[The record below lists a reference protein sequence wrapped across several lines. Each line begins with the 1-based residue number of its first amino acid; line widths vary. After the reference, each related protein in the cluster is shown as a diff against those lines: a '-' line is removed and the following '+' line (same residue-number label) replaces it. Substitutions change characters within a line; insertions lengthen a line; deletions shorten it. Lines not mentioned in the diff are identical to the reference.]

1 MQRAT
6 KMLLS
11 VCLIASLTTSC
22 ADDTKAPPPMAVS
35 DTGGDV
41 CLLPTFHGEAL
52 FETRITRAE
61 RETIGRW
68 NLFIKQHCP
77 GR

>member
-1 MQRAT
+1 
-6 KMLLS
+6 MLLLA
-11 VCLIASLTTSC
+11 CLTISLTTSC
-22 ADDTKAPPPMAVS
+22 ADPLASKAPPIVAVS

-41 CLLPTFHGEAL
+41 CLLPSFHGDAGYEMRL
-52 FETRITRAE
+52 TRKE